1 MSRKFV
7 PRRRVQ
13 EIPPRKQGPK
23 DLRRSARDDILD
35 QLVEDDLNEE
45 EGIDPNPTQK
55 GATTIQITETATRRK
70 ELPGQ
75 AQRLKA
81 RKLHPWRVSI
91 TEAKTIQEGLRGKL
105 SLKGSPRS
113 VKFIAGA
120 DISYWRFSSQAVA
133 SVVVFSWPALE
144 VVETRTVSGSLKF
157 PYVPGYLSFREGPLL
172 LRAFEHLRTDPQLIF
187 FDGQGVAHPRGF
199 GLACHM
205 GLLLDRP
212 AVGCAKSRLCGR
224 TTEPGEQAGS
234 RTPLLDDSG
243 ARIGV
248 TLRTRKD
255 VKPIFVSPGH
265 RIETEAAADWA
276 FRACRGYRVPEPTR
290 QAHLLV
296 NRRRKQRFESD

>member
-1 MSRKFV
+1 MKRKGST
-7 PRRRVQ
+7 RT
-13 EIPPRKQGPK
+13 RKGG
-23 DLRRSARDDILD
+23 AAI
-35 QLVEDDLNEE
+35 QLS
-45 EGIDPNPTQK
+45 
-55 GATTIQITETATRRK
+55 ETATRRK

-91 TEAKTIQEGLRGKL
+91 AEAKTIQEGLREKL
-105 SLKGSPRS
+105 SLKGSPPPRS

-120 DISYWRFSSQAVA
+120 DISYRRFSSQAVA
-133 SVVVFSWPALE
+133 GVVVFSWPALE

-172 LRAFEHLRTDPQLIF
+172 LRVFERLRTDPQLIF
-187 FDGQGVAHPRGF
+187 FDGQGAAHPRGF
-199 GLACHM
+199 GLASHM

-212 AVGCAKSRLCGR
+212 AVGCAKSRLCGH

-248 TLRTRKD
+248 TLRTRKG
-255 VKPIFVSPGH
+255 VKPIFISPGH
-265 RIETEAAADWA
+265 RIDTEAAADWA

-296 NRRRKQRFESD
+296 NRRRKQRFESV